1 MRSLLLVPGD
11 DDRKLAMALTSGA
24 DALILDLEDW
34 VSPARKDHG
43 RQMVRDFVFNT
54 RRDQDRPRL
63 FVRVN
68 SLDTD
73 LASPDLDAI
82 MPAGPDGIVLPKA
95 RSGADVQRL
104 GARLAVREAENGW
117 PDGACAILPIVTAT
131 AASLFGLASYAGSS
145 QRLLGLAWG
154 AEDLSAALGAQTT
167 RLPDGAF
174 AAPYQLAR
182 TLTLVGARAAA
193 VEPIDT
199 VFTAFRD
206 EAGLRAECEAA
217 RRDGFTAKLAIHPAQ
232 VPIINDAFIPSPE
245 ALARAKEIVAAF
257 AAHPQAGVIA
267 FGDEMLDRPHLA
279 RAQGVL
285 TRARQGGSLSR
296 QPHYYPRPP
305 DA

>member
-43 RQMVRDFVFNT
+43 RQMV
-54 RRDQDRPRL
+54 
-63 FVRVN
+63 
-68 SLDTD
+68 
-73 LASPDLDAI
+73 
-82 MPAGPDGIVLPKA
+82 
-95 RSGADVQRL
+95 RL

-174 AAPYQLAR
+174 AAPDQLAR